1 MNMEMQEQTQSRQSR
16 KRFIEIEEVSFKTT
30 WSRAAIYAL
39 GDPKSEMHDPSWP
52 LPVRLGRRKVA
63 WVESEIDDW
72 LDAKIAEARAVVSSE
87 PGANNSRPKATQ

>member
-1 MNMEMQEQTQSRQSR
+1 MNMDKQASANFQGSQR

-39 GDPKSEMHDPSWP
+39 ADPNSDMHDPSWP

-63 WVESEIDDW
+63 WVESEIDEW
-72 LDAKIAEARAVVSSE
+72 LETKIAGNRIVSVSQEVEAAKGGQ
-87 PGANNSRPKATQ
+87 P